1 MSKIVFITGGQRSG
15 KSRFAQSLASLVSPN
30 PVYLATSRAWDD
42 DFRQR
47 IARHQSD
54 RDAHWQTIEED
65 VHLGRL
71 DLTGRV
77 VVLDCIT
84 LWLTNIFHDHGYHMQ
99 NSLDFAQAEFEQ
111 LIRNNFVLFCVSN
124 EVGMGLHP
132 VTEAGLK
139 FTDLQGFMNQ
149 YIARVAD
156 EAYLMV
162 SGLPVKL
169 K

>member
-15 KSRFAQSLASLVSPN
+15 KSRFAQSLASLVGPN
-30 PVYLATSRAWDD
+30 PLYLATSRVWDE
-42 DFRQR
+42 DFRKR

-54 RDAHWQTIEED
+54 RGSHWQTIEED
-65 VHLGRL
+65 VHIGRL
-71 DLTGRV
+71 NLTGRV

-84 LWLTNIFHDHGYHMQ
+84 LWLTNIFHDSGYDVDA
-99 NSLDFAQAEFEQ
+99 SLALAQREFDDFV
-111 LIRNNFVLFCVSN
+111 RNDFVLFCISN

-139 FTDLQGFMNQ
+139 FVDLQGFMNQ
-149 YIARVAD
+149 YIARASD